1 MAKCVCSLVSESGSS
16 VTGIL
21 RLSQASEDGPTLF
34 EGELRGLSP
43 GKHGISVN
51 LSGDLSD
58 GASSC
63 GPIFNPFGKT
73 HGAPDDEERM
83 VGDLGNVF
91 VEETG
96 KCQVSIQDKV
106 VKLLG
111 PHSVIG
117 RSICVYQSEDDC
129 GRGGHDNS
137 LTTGNA
143 GPRVAAGVI
152 GICL

>member
-1 MAKCVCSLVSESGSS
+1 MAKCVCSLTSESGSS

-21 RLSQASEDGPTLF
+21 RLSQSNEDAPTLI
-34 EGELRGLSP
+34 EGELRGLSS
-43 GKHGISVN
+43 GKHGISICQA
-51 LSGDLSD
+51 GDLSE

-73 HGAPDDEERM
+73 HGAPEDEERM
-83 VGDLGNVF
+83 AGDLGNVF
-91 VEETG
+91 VEENG

-106 VKLLG
+106 VKLIG

-117 RSICVYQSEDDC
+117 RSVVLYQSEDDR

-152 GICL
+152 GISL